1 MKMYQKK
8 ITDHF
13 HIKKKLGIAIPRN
26 RKEQAVPESL
36 QNGCFFLSYV
46 NLTAGNWILM
56 WDRNG
61 SRELILGISD
71 TILKGLFSP

>member
-1 MKMYQKK
+1 MIKMVNLTSHALYLH
-8 ITDHF
+8 IYIYF

-46 NLTAGNWILM
+46 NLTAGN
-56 WDRNG
+56 
-61 SRELILGISD
+61 
-71 TILKGLFSP
+71 